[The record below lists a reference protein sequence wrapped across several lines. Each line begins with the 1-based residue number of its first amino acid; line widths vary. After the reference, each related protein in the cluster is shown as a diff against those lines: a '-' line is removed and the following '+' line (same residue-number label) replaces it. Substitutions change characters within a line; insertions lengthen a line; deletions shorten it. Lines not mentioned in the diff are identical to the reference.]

1 MICSSCRSALRL
13 RLFTALPRPSSTAIA
28 PIANSLKSN
37 TTQAAPQRISFLSS
51 TTPRQFSSSSA
62 KLFSTPS
69 SSNEQRNEQDAYA
82 ASDMTEAEASIAA
95 ILASKLQPTSLLV
108 QDISGGCGSMYAID
122 ITSPAFKGL
131 NMLKQQRLVN
141 AALGDLVKQ
150 WHGVQIRTRVPPED
164 DSTK

>member
-13 RLFTALPRPSSTAIA
+13 RLSASVSRPSQTAIA
-28 PIANSLKSN
+28 PLANSFKSI
-37 TTQAAPQRISFLSS
+37 TRKASPQRIRFLSP

-62 KLFSTPS
+62 QRSSSS
-69 SSNEQRNEQDAYA
+69 SSNEKQKRQFEDAA
-82 ASDMTEAEASIAA
+82 ADMTEAEASIAA
-95 ILASKLQPTSLLV
+95 ILASKLEPTSLLV

-122 ITSPAFKGL
+122 ITSPAFRGL

-164 DSTK
+164 ETRQ

>member
-13 RLFTALPRPSSTAIA
+13 RLFASFPRPSSTAIA
-28 PIANSLKSN
+28 PIANSLKSS
-37 TTQAAPQRISFLSS
+37 TTQAAPQRIRFLPS
-51 TTPRQFSSSSA
+51 TTPRQFSSSSS
-62 KLFSTPS
+62 KRSSPS
-69 SSNEQRNEQDAYA
+69 SSNEQRTEQNAYA
-82 ASDMTEAEASIAA
+82 AADMTEAEASIAA
-95 ILASKLQPTSLLV
+95 ILASKLEPTSLLV

-164 DSTK
+164 ESTN

>member
-13 RLFTALPRPSSTAIA
+13 RLLATASRPSRPAIA
-28 PIANSLKSN
+28 PVANTFKA
-37 TTQAAPQRISFLSS
+37 TTKVSPQRIRFLSS
-51 TTPRQFSSSSA
+51 TTSRPFSPTTLQRYSS
-62 KLFSTPS
+62 P
-69 SSNEQRNEQDAYA
+69 SSNEQQEEQEA
-82 ASDMTEAEASIAA
+82 DMSPAESSIAA
-95 ILASKLQPTSLLV
+95 ILASKLNPTSLLV

-141 AALGDLVKQ
+141 AALGDLVKE

-164 DSTK
+164 V